1 MQVIRITIAVSKDEL
16 PLCRSFVLY
25 ATGCAF
31 AVCILRFA
39 GCGQRMRPLLHVTI
53 CNFSLFSSSTSRAPL
68 IISLGEGWRLPKCGA
83 KEMWNMWWFG
93 NKSDRI
99 RPYRELESWNL
110 KEKSDRDRLSK
121 VRGAMDKIEEEARKK
136 KLIEEGKTIEQLTP
150 AESLRI
156 FDTAYTEVL
165 RQLRTKTSGKR
176 KHRSDQISLVTVYE
190 HLIGWGSR
198 IQAQNQISSE
208 QAAVV
213 AEAEQMQVGSEQEHK
228 ESL

>member
-1 MQVIRITIAVSKDEL
+1 LQVIWITIAVSKDEL
-16 PLCRSFVLY
+16 PLCRSFVFY

-53 CNFSLFSSSTSRAPL
+53 RNFSLFSSSTRRAPL
-68 IISLGEGWRLPKCGA
+68 IISLGEGWRLTKCGA

-93 NKSDRI
+93 
-99 RPYRELESWNL
+99 
-110 KEKSDRDRLSK
+110 
-121 VRGAMDKIEEEARKK
+121 VMDEIEEARKK
-136 KLIEEGKTIEQLTP
+136 KSIEEGKTIEQLTP

-198 IQAQNQISSE
+198 VQAQNQISPE

-213 AEAEQMQVGSEQEHK
+213 AEAEQMQVGSEFRAGAQGK
-228 ESL
+228 FG